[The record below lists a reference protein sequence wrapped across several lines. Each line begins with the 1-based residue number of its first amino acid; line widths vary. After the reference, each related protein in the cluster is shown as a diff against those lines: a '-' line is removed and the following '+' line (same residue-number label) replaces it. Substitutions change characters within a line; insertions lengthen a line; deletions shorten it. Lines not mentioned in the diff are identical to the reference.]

1 MALVVWLQE
10 DTDDPR
16 SREFESRYQILDAI
30 FLNIWE
36 HESSPGMDLDL
47 MFTSPKSA
55 DSL

>member
-1 MALVVWLQE
+1 MIQEVVSLNLGTRFWMQ
-10 DTDDPR
+10 
-16 SREFESRYQILDAI
+16 I